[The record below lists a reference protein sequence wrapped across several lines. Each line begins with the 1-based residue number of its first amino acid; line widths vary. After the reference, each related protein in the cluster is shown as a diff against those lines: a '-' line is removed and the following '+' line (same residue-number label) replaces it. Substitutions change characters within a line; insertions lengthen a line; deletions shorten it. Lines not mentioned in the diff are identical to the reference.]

1 MKKLLSVFLILA
13 VGLFMFTA
21 CNPESKLTD
30 ETVSVKLVTGSETR
44 ALSASADMSGLTWKY
59 TAIKNDNGLKTGE
72 TSDQVVLTDG
82 KTKALSQG
90 YWNFTLYGYFDANCK
105 ELVCEGSAINQLIT
119 MDSNTVV
126 VKVTP
131 KQTANVNGYIK
142 VNGDVEISD
151 GTTDYSKGAGN
162 YEYTKYVTIY
172 SLSDNSTWSPITDKT
187 NVKLTNDETFTV
199 NSGTYKVEIKFVK
212 EADSKTTYEEQNVV
226 YTATTGVKYVN
237 VYDYLTT
244 VIKGTITEYTNAA
257 ELKPADIKVDAD
269 GSYVTQLTKAV
280 AYSGEGTKTNSDA
293 VEFNLPVSAAGVAE
307 TTTDAGGAS
316 TTTNNTV
323 MKFPANSLV
332 QSSTSEESSDK
343 TNVSLEFVTKDLTQ
357 DNNTKVEE
365 SEEASTYQI
374 KGINGTAVAT
384 LSFKLTGATLDS
396 NLSNADEESKAKA
409 PSGYTTIAAG
419 LADSFDVA
427 NGDKATLEIGYLPGS
442 SSTPDYSESATQT
455 PELLS
460 YDSETGRLGYRVYHF
475 STYVIFA
482 QEYVATDGSG
492 KRYTTLQDAADNVAE
507 GGTITLWKDVGDEDN
522 WDNTI
527 HLETDNV
534 VLNLGNNTIYG
545 TLDLN
550 DDSYKAPE
558 RKIVV
563 NGKTSENYNIDGK
576 IVNYDDGGFKN
587 FAAVQIWNPS
597 VMINGGVYI
606 HNNASVWVQ
615 IQGRYND
622 LTTLT
627 INNGTFIA
635 VDYASCLANIA
646 GKTVIKDGLF
656 TAEKDGDIFYIG
668 RGSGDIE
675 SKVSVEGG
683 TFKSEGALI
692 TLETNPSSYNKKRGE
707 IEIFDGTFE
716 YSGELVRWDNGTPE
730 NIEASDYVKIYG
742 GTFSTDP
749 SAYLANEEGET
760 PAYKVVKN
768 NDNTYSVIS
777 EARVGDTYYANF
789 EDAVHAAVKATEE
802 KEKIVEVLVDK
813 IALKGAHR
821 PEVNGSVTINANGA
835 TFSGGE
841 NDISVYYTKINS
853 QYCDDASETVNII
866 INNAKDL
873 RVFGDGVLVG
883 NNQTINITMNNCS
896 LDGGKT
902 DFGLVML
909 RGDDNYNKGT
919 INVTL
924 DTCTAGNI
932 NANGKNSA
940 IHTNIASDVVVKNCT
955 FTDVETA
962 VNIVR
967 DRLGDVAVTVEDC
980 TFTTCG
986 KEEKATEGYYNP
998 IRVVNKNSNT
1008 DGKMTATIKNNTIS
1022 GTKSTEL
1029 GDILLVDSRSIKSSY
1044 GLTATIINNG
1054 IQELKVRDTSSGDL
1068 KTISKNETEEITVA
1082 EVKNN

>member
-1 MKKLLSVFLILA
+1 
-13 VGLFMFTA
+13 MFTA

-59 TAIKNDNGLKTGE
+59 TARKNDNGLKTGE
-72 TSDQVVLTDG
+72 TSDQVALTDG

-90 YWNFTLYGYFDANCK
+90 YWNFTLYGYFDANCT

-131 KQTANVNGYIK
+131 KQTTSVNGYITVK
-142 VNGDVEISD
+142 GDVEISD
-151 GTTDYSKGAGN
+151 GTADYNKGAGD

-172 SLSDNSTWSPITDKT
+172 SLSNTDSWTAITDKT
-187 NVKLTNDETFTV
+187 NVKLTEDKTFTV

-212 EADSKTTYEEQNVV
+212 ETNNGTTSYEESNIT
-226 YTATTGVKYVN
+226 YTAATGVKYVN

-244 VIKGTITEYTNAA
+244 VIKGTITEETNAA

-269 GSYVTQLTKAV
+269 GSYVTQVTKTV
-280 AYSGEGTKTNSDA
+280 TYSGSETKTNGET
-293 VEFNLPVSAAGVAE
+293 VEFDLPVSAAGVAE
-307 TTTDAGGAS
+307 TTAGADG
-316 TTTNNTV
+316 TTATKNNTV
-323 MKFPANSLV
+323 MTFPANSLV
-332 QSSTSEESSDK
+332 QNSTSEESSDG

-357 DNNTKVEE
+357 DDNTEVKE
-365 SEEASTYQI
+365 SEEAPTYKI
-374 KGINGTAVAT
+374 EGIDGAAVAT
-384 LSFKLTGATLDS
+384 LSFKLTGATLDKS
-396 NLSNADEESKAKA
+396 LSNKDEDSRAKA

-427 NGDKATLEIGYLPGS
+427 NGDEATLKIGYLPGS
-442 SSTPDYSESATQT
+442 SSTPDYSESNTQT

-460 YDSETGRLGYRVYHF
+460 YDSQTGRLGYRVYHF

-507 GGTITLWKDVGDEDN
+507 GGTITLWKDVGDENN

-527 HLETDNV
+527 HLETNNV
-534 VLNLGNNTIYG
+534 VLNLGENTIYG

-550 DDSYKAPE
+550 NNSYRAPE
-558 RKIVV
+558 SKIIV
-563 NGKTSENYNIDGK
+563 NGKTSEDCNIDGK
-576 IVNYDDGGFKN
+576 IVKYDDGGFRN

-597 VMINGGVYI
+597 VIISGGVYE
-606 HNNASVWVQ
+606 HNNASTWVQ
-615 IQGRYND
+615 IQGKYND

-635 VDYASCLANIA
+635 VDCASCLANIA
-646 GKTVIKDGLF
+646 GKTVIKNGFF
-656 TAEKDGDIFYIG
+656 TAEEDGDIFYIG

-692 TLETNPSSYNKKRGE
+692 TLETNPSSYNSKRGE

-716 YSGELVRWDNGTPE
+716 YSGELVRWDNGTPK
-730 NIEASDYVKIYG
+730 NIEAKDYVKIYG

-749 SAYLANEEGET
+749 SDYLANGKGET
-760 PAYKVVKN
+760 PAYKVVE
-768 NDNTYSVIS
+768 NDDGTYSVIS
-777 EARVGDTYYANF
+777 EAKVGDTYYANF

-802 KEKIVEVLVDK
+802 RDKIVEVLVDK
-813 IALKGAHR
+813 ITLKGAHR

-835 TFSGGE
+835 EFSGGE
-841 NDISVYYTKINS
+841 NDISVYTQTDNS
-853 QYCDDASETVNII
+853 KYYDGSSNTVDII
-866 INNAKDL
+866 INNAKNL
-873 RVFGDGVLVG
+873 GVWGNGGLVG
-883 NNQTINITMNNCS
+883 SDQTVNITMNNCS
-896 LDGGKT
+896 LDGT
-902 DFGLVML
+902 ETCFGLVML
-909 RGDDNYNKGT
+909 RGADNYNKGK

-924 DTCTAGNI
+924 NGCTAENMGG
-932 NANGKNSA
+932 ANSA
-940 IHTNIASDVVVKNCT
+940 IHTNIASKVVINNCT
-955 FTDVETA
+955 FTDVESA

-967 DRLGDVAVTVEDC
+967 DRLGDVTVTVEDC
-980 TFTTCG
+980 TFTNCG
-986 KEEKATEGYYNP
+986 KNEEATVGYYNP
-998 IRVVNKNSNT
+998 IRVVNKNSSD
-1008 DGKMTATIKNNTIS
+1008 DGEMTANIKNNTIS

-1029 GDILLVDSRSIKSSY
+1029 GDILLVDSRSTRSSY
-1044 GLTATIINNG
+1044 GLTATIINNSS
-1054 IQELKVRDTSSGDL
+1054 QDLKVRDTSSDDL
-1068 KTISKNETEEITVA
+1068 KTISKNDTKEITVA
-1082 EVKNN
+1082 KVENN